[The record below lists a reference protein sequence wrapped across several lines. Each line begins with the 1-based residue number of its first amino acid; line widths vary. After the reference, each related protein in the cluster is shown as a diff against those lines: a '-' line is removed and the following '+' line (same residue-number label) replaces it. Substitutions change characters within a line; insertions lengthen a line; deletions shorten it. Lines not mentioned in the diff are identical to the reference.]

1 ACPGRH
7 AGRGHYAAG
16 RALVGG
22 VMWQQTERLTAIW
35 LRITLALAAAV
46 AMVATACGTDSGPFI
61 VAVLAAV
68 VLELLT
74 VRALCRE
81 WTWQAR
87 GTWWR
92 FW

>member
-1 ACPGRH
+1 
-7 AGRGHYAAG
+7 
-16 RALVGG
+16 
-22 VMWQQTERLTAIW
+22 MWQHTGRLAATW
-35 LRITLALAAAV
+35 LRVTLGLIAALAVVMTGYGAHSTPFTVAALM
-46 AMVATACGTDSGPFI
+46 AG
-61 VAVLAAV
+61 

-87 GTWWR
+87 GSWWR